1 MEQESTRAA
10 ENYSLLL
17 SLVMSWKE
25 MLVEVTYCSTYSD
38 LWRCTLYSLTRRREI
53 WLRLAFPVIYGT
65 FPVVHEFKRA
75 GQVGWVL
82 WPISAL
88 VMTLAFGV
96 LLAFIL
102 QILVVCRL
110 LIPASKRR
118 CTTTL
123 TAEGFTDVTERKT
136 AAVPWSVVSDIRYG
150 QGDIYFWRK
159 GKDGMFVPRSAFR
172 NSQHSE
178 DFYHCALSLWNA
190 AKAGSPFA
198 VRQDETVWPPAP
210 RSGG

>member
-1 MEQESTRAA
+1 M
-10 ENYSLLL
+10 
-17 SLVMSWKE
+17 
-25 MLVEVTYCSTYSD
+25 EVTYCSTYSD

-53 WLRLAFPVIYGT
+53 WLRLAFPALYGL
-65 FPVVHEFKRA
+65 FPVARMFQRS
-75 GQVGWVL
+75 GQVGWIV

-88 VMTLAFGV
+88 VMLLAFSA

-102 QILVVCRL
+102 QLLIVGRL
-110 LIPASKRR
+110 LIPAAKRR

-136 AAVPWSVVSDIRYG
+136 AVVPWAIVSDIRCG
-150 QGDIYFWRK
+150 HGDIYFWRK

-178 DFYHCALSLWNA
+178 DFYQCALSLWNT
-190 AKAGSPFA
+190 AKAGSSFA
-198 VRQDETVWPPAP
+198 MYQDQTVWPPAP
-210 RSGG
+210 RPGA